1 MAKKNSSEPKTS
13 KVKKRRW
20 YHQVKDIY
28 VDVQRQESNTI
39 WIILAIVFG
48 GIGLGVAIG
57 FLNGHPIITG
67 VGGLLLSLPVIM
79 LFLGRR
85 AERLAYA
92 RIEGQPGAVSAALGT
107 IRRGWSIESDP
118 VGIDPRN
125 QGMVFRIVGR
135 PGVVLISEG
144 PPQRVQRLLKTETR
158 KVQRVIPNVPVVEV
172 QCGRGEGQIPLP
184 KLVRHVQ
191 KLRPTLNKHQVG
203 EISRRMRALQQT
215 KLPIPKGIDPMKA
228 RPDRR
233 AMRGR

>member
-118 VGIDPRN
+118 VGIDPRI
-125 QGMVFRIVGR
+125 QDMVFRIVGR

-144 PPQRVQRLLKTETR
+144 PPQRAVRLLSTVTR
-158 KVQRVIPNVPVVEV
+158 KVQRVIPIVPVV
-172 QCGRGEGQIPLP
+172 
-184 KLVRHVQ
+184 
-191 KLRPTLNKHQVG
+191 
-203 EISRRMRALQQT
+203 
-215 KLPIPKGIDPMKA
+215 
-228 RPDRR
+228 
-233 AMRGR
+233 